1 MGRIIIVSN
10 RLPVKIQQKDGEIT
24 YKPSEGGLATGLGS
38 VYRKRNNLWIGWPGT
53 YIDSEKQRNEVK
65 EVLAEESMHPVFLT
79 RKEIKEY
86 YEGFSNE
93 TLWPT
98 FHYFPQY
105 AVYDQKFWEAYV
117 RVNQKFCNEVLH
129 IVKPGDTVWINDYQ
143 LLLLPSMLKEK
154 FPKLSI
160 GFFLHIPFPSYE
172 IFRLLPWREELL
184 RGMLGADLLGFHT
197 FDYARHFLSALN
209 RGLGVDN
216 IAGQIFYQGRTIVA
230 DAFPMS
236 IDYELYESS
245 ASSSK
250 TIAQESRFRSTIGN
264 RKLMLAIDRLDYTK
278 GIPERFAAFEKFLIK
293 HPEYREQVSFIQV
306 LVPSRDKVEMYR
318 QLKEEINRIVGSIN
332 SSYGSITWTPVY
344 CFYRSFPPEQL
355 SAFYRMADIALVTPL
370 RDGMNLVAKE
380 YIASRLDKT
389 GVLVLSELT
398 GAAMELSEA
407 LLVNPN
413 DVDQVVSALHTAFN
427 MPEEEQRRR
436 MEAMQTLIKK
446 FNIQHWVKLFLE
458 RLEELRS
465 RQQLVLANALDE
477 ANEKKLKEDYI
488 SAKKRF
494 IFLDYD
500 GTLVPFRDQPLQAR
514 PDRELLRLIQQL
526 SEDSANRIVIV
537 SGRDYPTLEKWF
549 NGLDLEFIAEHGVWL
564 KLKGEDWKK
573 TENLQADW
581 KEQIYP
587 ILEQF
592 VNRTPGAFIEEK
604 SFSLVWHYRKVE
616 RGLGAHRSRELV
628 NHLRYMISGLNVQ
641 VLEGDMVVEVKS
653 IEVNKGR
660 AVSRWLE
667 QAGRHFIFVA
677 GDDHTDEDMFR
688 VMPPGAYTIK
698 VRSNISAARF
708 SLSSYQELRKLL
720 KKMIRWSNG
729 GKSISLSKRRA

>member
-10 RLPVKIQQKDGEIT
+10 RLPVKTQQKDGELV

-53 YIDSEKQRNEVK
+53 YIESYQQEKEVK
-65 EVLAEESMHPVFLT
+65 QALAEASMFPVFLT

-105 AVYDQKFWEAYV
+105 AVYEQKFWEAYV
-117 RVNQKFCNEVLH
+117 NVNQKFCDEVAR
-129 IVKPGDTVWINDYQ
+129 IVKAGDTVWINDYQ
-143 LLLLPSMLKEK
+143 LLLLPSMLREK

-245 ASSSK
+245 AASPK
-250 TIAQESRFRSTIGN
+250 TIAQENKFRSTTGN
-264 RKLMLAIDRLDYTK
+264 RKLILAIDRLDYTK
-278 GIPERFAAFEKFLIK
+278 GIPERFAAFEKFLVK
-293 HPEYREQVSFIQV
+293 YPEYREQVSFIQV

-318 QLKEEINRIVGSIN
+318 QLKEEINRRVGSIN
-332 SSYGSITWTPVY
+332 SSFGSITWTPVY

-355 SAFYRMADIALVTPL
+355 SAFYRMADIAFITPL

-380 YIASRLDKT
+380 YIASKLDKK

-398 GAAMELSEA
+398 GAAMELSDA

-413 DVDQVVSALHTAFN
+413 DVNQVVNALYTALN
-427 MPEEEQRRR
+427 MPVEEQQKR
-436 MEAMQTLIKK
+436 MEAMQSLIRK
-446 FNIQHWVKLFLE
+446 FNIHHWVKLFLE
-458 RLEELRS
+458 RLEDLRN

-477 ANEKKLKEDYI
+477 TNEKKLKEDYI
-488 SAKKRF
+488 NAKKRF

-500 GTLVPFRDQPLQAR
+500 GTLVPFKDKPEQAR
-514 PDRELLRLIQQL
+514 PDRELLRIIRQL
-526 SEDSANRIVIV
+526 SQDSSNRVVIV
-537 SGRDYPTLEKWF
+537 SGRDYLTLEKWF
-549 NGLDLEFIAEHGVWL
+549 GGLNLEFIAEHGVWL
-564 KLKGEDWKK
+564 KLKNEEWQE
-573 TENLQADW
+573 TENLHDDW
-581 KEQIYP
+581 KDQIFP

-604 SFSLVWHYRKVE
+604 SFSLVWHFRKVE
-616 RGLGAHRSRELV
+616 RGLGAHRSRELI
-628 NHLRYMISGLNVQ
+628 NHLRYMITGLNVQ

-660 AVSRWLE
+660 AVSRWLQ
-667 QAGRHFIFVA
+667 QAEKHFILVA

-688 VMPPGAYTIK
+688 IMPQTAYTIK

-708 SLSSYQELRKLL
+708 SLSSYQEVRKLL
-720 KKMIRWSNG
+720 KKMVRWSSG
-729 GKSISLSKRRA
+729 SQSTLLKRRA